1 MPYFNEKNP
10 NAPTG
15 SYTYTQ
21 NGRVDNAVQQAQIDS
36 LRQDEYLKQLE
47 AEKRKKELQQIDD
60 LMVAQGQKSFSGGFS
75 FNNTQ
80 STLGG
85 DSNAPGATSGGG
97 ALFNPSPAS
106 QLQDLKAKLQMQ
118 FDFDQAGKKSSYDL
132 EKELKE
138 LDQNQQLQ
146 MANSQNALQ
155 KQLAQMNID
164 AQIRQGGLDRDS
176 QLALQNNSK
185 VMSRDQQIT
194 QLLNSLNMF

>member
-15 SYTYTQ
+15 SYSYTQ
-21 NGRVDNAVQQAQIDS
+21 SGRTDNAIQQAQLDS

-47 AEKRKKELQQIDD
+47 AEKRKRELQQIDD
-60 LMVAQGQKSFSGGFS
+60 LMVSQGQKSSSGSFGFNS
-75 FNNTQ
+75 SQ

-85 DSNAPGATSGGG
+85 SNSPVAGGG
-97 ALFNPSPAS
+97 DVSFNPSPAS

-132 EKELKE
+132 EKELKL

-146 MANSQNALQ
+146 MADSQNSLQ

-185 VMSRDQQIT
+185 IMSRDQQIT